1 MVLAHGSVATFLAG
15 LALVL
20 GTAYVLGRVS
30 DRAGFVPVVG
40 ELLTGIVLG
49 AGVLGVVAPSVT
61 ALVVPVPP
69 GLAAVSFLGL
79 VLLVVLAGTEIDVDL
94 ARASLF
100 TTLVL
105 ATGSGLVPFL
115 GGFALGWA
123 IPGEF
128 VVDPANR
135 LPLALFLGTAL
146 SISAVPVIVR
156 ILSDLAVIEE
166 RTGQVTLGVAVIVDT
181 VGWILLVVVADM
193 AIGGAPTPVTVLRTL
208 MLLALFTVLTLA
220 VGRLVIR
227 AVNENSGT
235 AWPPRGATF
244 PLVVIA
250 GLALAAASSALGLE
264 PVVGAFLAG
273 VLARPYLTGEASRV
287 LKAATFGIFAPAFF
301 AVAGLQVDLST
312 LYEPTAALVAS
323 GILVVAIASKL
334 IGVTVAGTFTTLSA
348 AETRSVAIAS
358 NARGAMEIVV
368 AALGV
373 ELGVLTPPIYGAILL
388 VAIVT
393 SIMTPPLLEWSLAR
407 QSPSDTPT

>member
-1 MVLAHGSVATFLAG
+1 MVVAHGSVAAFLAG

-20 GTAYVLGRVS
+20 GTAYVLGWVS
-30 DRAGFVPVVG
+30 YRAGTVPVVG

-49 AGVLGVVAPSVT
+49 AGVLGVVAPSLT

-94 ARASLF
+94 ARARLY

-115 GGFALGWA
+115 AGFALGWV
-123 IPGEF
+123 IPGEY

-156 ILSDLAVIEE
+156 ILSDLSVIEE
-166 RTGQVTLGVAVIVDT
+166 RTGQVTLGAAVIVDT

-193 AIGGAPTPVTVLRTL
+193 ANGGGTTPVTVLRTL
-208 MLLALFTVLTLA
+208 LVLALFTVLTLA
-220 VGRLVIR
+220 VGRFVIR
-227 AVNENSGT
+227 TVTEHSGAT
-235 AWPPRGATF
+235 WPPGGTTF

-273 VLARPYLTGEASRV
+273 VLARPYLTGEASRI
-287 LKAATFGIFAPAFF
+287 LKAATFGIFAPVFF

-312 LYEPTAALVAS
+312 LYDPTAALVAS
-323 GILVVAIASKL
+323 GILVVAVASKL
-334 IGVTVAGTFTTLSA
+334 IGVTMAGTFTALSA

-373 ELGVLTPPIYGAILL
+373 ELGVLTPTIYGAILL

-393 SIMTPPLLEWSLAR
+393 SIMTPPLLERSLAR
-407 QSPSDTPT
+407 QTATPTPS